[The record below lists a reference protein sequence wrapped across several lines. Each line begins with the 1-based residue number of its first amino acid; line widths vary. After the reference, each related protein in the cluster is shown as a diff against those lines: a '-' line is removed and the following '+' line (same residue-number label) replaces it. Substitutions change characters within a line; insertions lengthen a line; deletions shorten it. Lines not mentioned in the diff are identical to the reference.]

1 MQPEGCAVTFRALRH
16 TFVSRLLARG
26 VPEWEVQRLVGHSST
41 LMTRYYASA
50 DMRRLREAVG
60 RL

>member
-1 MQPEGCAVTFRALRH
+1 MTVHALRH
-16 TFVSRLLARG
+16 TFASRALARG

-50 DMRRLREAVG
+50 DMRRLREAVQ